1 VRRLAIPLL
10 IAIAALLCAGLAG
23 AELSQNGNLRLHFSG
38 RISPKTLPRT
48 DTAPVTVR
56 ISGAIG
62 TADGQRPPELNRI
75 SIAFNRYGKVST
87 EGLPVCEA
95 GELEQTNSEGAREA
109 CGGALVGHGKF
120 KANVALPGRDT
131 FPVSGDMLAFNSS
144 KGGRPALLLHIYG
157 SKPVQLVFV
166 LTFRIVRLDEGT
178 FGTVFVA
185 RIPKLASELGYV
197 TNVNLTFGRRYVY
210 QGEQRSFLS
219 AKCAAPAG
227 FPGAV
232 FTLARGSFS
241 FDNGQRISTSLA
253 RNCWVR

>member
-10 IAIAALLCAGLAG
+10 IAIAALLSAGLAA
-23 AELSQNGNLRLHFSG
+23 AEIIQSGNLRLHFSG
-38 RISPKTLPRT
+38 KIAPKKLPRT

-56 ISGAIG
+56 VSGAIG
-62 TADGQRPPELNRI
+62 TADGQRPPELNKI
-75 SIAFNRYGKVST
+75 AIAFNRYGRVST
-87 EGLPVCEA
+87 EGLPVCEV
-95 GELEQTNSEGAREA
+95 GELEQTTSASAREA

-120 KANVALPGRDT
+120 RANVALPGRET
-131 FPVSGDMLAFNSS
+131 FPVTGDMLAFNSS

-157 SKPVQLVFV
+157 SHPVQLVFV
-166 LTFRIVRLDEGT
+166 ITFRIVRVDEGT
-178 FGTVFVA
+178 FGTIFVA
-185 RIPKLASELGYV
+185 RIPKLASQLGYV

-219 AKCAAPAG
+219 ARCAAPAG
-227 FPGAV
+227 LPGAI